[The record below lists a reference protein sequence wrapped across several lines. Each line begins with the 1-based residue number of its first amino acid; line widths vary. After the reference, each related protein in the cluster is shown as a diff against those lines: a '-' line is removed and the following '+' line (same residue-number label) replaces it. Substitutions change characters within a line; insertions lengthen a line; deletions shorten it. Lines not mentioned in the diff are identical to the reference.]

1 MSRFIG
7 RCLLVCSF
15 FIVLTACQSTAQLPS
30 EPAVDEFVVAE
41 VVFASHLA
49 DQQLDLAGQQLKAL
63 RESHPDEQRV
73 DLLQQRL
80 ATAWLEAGEQALQ
93 NSDIET
99 ASAALIQAK
108 RLLPQAPALIEG
120 LSAAI
125 AAAQAPVIEPV
136 VTLPTPKQQ
145 PVARKKPVSKKPPV
159 TEAKVAPEPVV
170 KQPEPELEV
179 SAEEAVAPPA
189 RQRSKAK
196 SRLID
201 VNAVQTIVPMPMLSN
216 RNDHQLGRL
225 LDAVAADVVKFRAA
239 VIIEVADTRDFN
251 WVAALLSARVKK
263 LDAGFKPRL
272 KEVTRSD
279 EPAQL
284 IIIPNQNL

>member
-7 RCLLVCSF
+7 RCLVACSF
-15 FIVLTACQSTAQLPS
+15 LLVLTACQSTAPLPS
-30 EPAVDEFVVAE
+30 ETAVDEFAVAE
-41 VVFASHLA
+41 ADFANHLA
-49 DQQLDLAGQQLKAL
+49 EQELDLASQQLQGL
-63 RESHPDEQRV
+63 RASHPDEQRL
-73 DLLQQRL
+73 DLLQQQL
-80 ATAWLEAGEQALQ
+80 ATAWLEAGERALQ
-93 NSDIET
+93 NSDIEA

-108 RLLPQAPALIEG
+108 RLLPQAPALTEG

-136 VTLPTPKQQ
+136 A
-145 PVARKKPVSKKPPV
+145 PVKPPAVRKKPVPKKPSATEVKADPDPV
-159 TEAKVAPEPVV
+159 DQQLEL
-170 KQPEPELEV
+170 EPEVPTETV
-179 SAEEAVAPPA
+179 ETPVEPP
-189 RQRSKAK
+189 RSKIK

-201 VNAVQTIVPMPMLSN
+201 VNAVQTVVPMPMLSK

-239 VIIEVADTRDFN
+239 VTIEVADTRDFN
-251 WVAALLSARVKK
+251 WVAALLLARVKK

-272 KEVTRSD
+272 NEVTRS
-279 EPAQL
+279 EQPAQL